1 MTNEVTKKLEWKRT
15 TEQRKRRRF
24 HGFLADCVTSELV
37 QLLQSLHLLVLFI
50 YANLVFFFFLRYAN
64 LVFTLPSLLLFARDL
79 GEWIG

>member
-1 MTNEVTKKLEWKRT
+1 MTNEVTKKLERKRT

-24 HGFLADCVTSELV
+24 HGCLADCVTSELV

-50 YANLVFFFFLRYAN
+50 YANLVF
-64 LVFTLPSLLLFARDL
+64 TLPSLLLFARDL